1 MSSGGW
7 PLTHTSSSNTPDITV
22 EQGLL
27 PPHCRLGNRGSQG
40 LWPPHAGAFCGI
52 LPPHLHMPFQAAL
65 HTSQSHRSG
74 AVGSVL
80 STISK
85 QGYPPPQHCPSPAW
99 MSHLPY
105 LLRLKI
111 GPQGAI
117 SDSATSLVVVFA
129 HCSNHGHPPSTA
141 PSGWSSP
148 SCLHCS
154 DTLPFPGCLLIIK
167 TLGAGNTQPPPL
179 SPLPP
184 TLRS

>member
-1 MSSGGW
+1 MQVLFVAFFHLIFICHSRQPS
-7 PLTHTSSSNTPDITV
+7 TPAKAIA
-22 EQGLL
+22 
-27 PPHCRLGNRGSQG
+27 QG
-40 LWPPHAGAFCGI
+40 LWALSSA
-52 LPPHLHMPFQAAL
+52 PFPSRD
-65 HTSQSHRSG
+65 T
-74 AVGSVL
+74 
-80 STISK
+80 
-85 QGYPPPQHCPSPAW
+85 PPQHCPSPAW

>member
-1 MSSGGW
+1 MATPCRCFSWHSS
-7 PLTHTSSSNTPDITV
+7 TSSSYAIP
-22 EQGLL
+22 GS
-27 PPHCRLGNRGSQG
+27 PPHQPKPSLRGCG
-40 LWPPHAGAFCGI
+40 LCPQH
-52 LPPHLHMPFQAAL
+52 HFQAGIP
-65 HTSQSHRSG
+65 R
-74 AVGSVL
+74 
-80 STISK
+80 
-85 QGYPPPQHCPSPAW
+85 PQHCPSPAW